1 MGFYLFL
8 ISDREIFFFLL
19 QVKKALT
26 YEKFISWTKLDRFC
40 EVEVQVYLPRF
51 TLEESYNMEGILQNL
66 GMTDAFNAACADFT
80 GMSSG

>member
-66 GMTDAFNAACADFT
+66 GMTDAFNAACADFS
-80 GMSSG
+80 GISSG